1 MYHKLVYNMPSASLM
16 KVEMLHAGTEL
27 SSEDLEVLYKVE
39 IESDIILIAQ
49 LDEQDCHLP

>member
-1 MYHKLVYNMPSASLM
+1 M
-16 KVEMLHAGTEL
+16 KVEMLHAGTQL